1 MKIIAVYP
9 GRFQPFHKGH
19 AQVYKWLKEKF
30 GNAHIATS
38 NKVEAPKSPF
48 NFDEKKKMMEL
59 AGVSPSDIYQVRNPY
74 IAPEV
79 LRHYDGSKTV
89 LVFAVSEKDMA
100 EDPRFSFKPTKSGKP
115 GYLQPYPKDGKGV
128 EPFGDPD
135 KPRGYVVTTPTFTF
149 NVLGE
154 PAKSATEVRKQ
165 FANADHETQKK
176 LIKDLFGKYDAKVH
190 KVMDE
195 KIKGALNAAPKPVT
209 IKQIKKKLKEE
220 TQDNESGKPVI
231 DPNEPNTAVGKFIR
245 KYTPVGD
252 VEDVV
257 HGVQQGDVKRAVS
270 GAVSLGAQAATGAVG
285 TAAKI
290 AVGAARGAGIMNE
303 DSDQL
308 DHEKFGP
315 MLDTFVQFASKKL
328 GIQSLP
334 QISLQKDEM
343 QTSFGGYSPQN
354 KSIVVVTKN
363 RHPMDVYRTVAHEL
377 VHHKQNEDGNLG
389 KDIAAE
395 GSTGSPIENEAN
407 AEAGKIMRWFAK
419 KNPDAFKSNQIVESV
434 IEEGLQDPARQKAV
448 FLAGGPGSGK
458 DFIMQRTLHGHG
470 MREVNSDTALEYLM
484 DKEGLSKRMPPEER
498 TARDVVRGRA
508 KKITKEKER
517 NAIAG
522 RQGLII
528 NGTADDPEKIMK
540 IKKHLED
547 NGYDT
552 MMVYV
557 NTSNNVSRERNI
569 QRGKEGGREVPE
581 DIRQDKWQAAQ
592 DAKEPLKAA
601 FGDDKFIHVSNSE
614 DYRTVHP
621 DRKKEIDTEHGKIFK
636 QVRKFTTAPVQDTS
650 WQEQEKKKRGITKFT
665 TPRAQKQSN
674 RPQQPQPEY
683 VPNPSELEQA
693 KRLGVQHIG
702 GGQFGVKG
710 AEPTHVS
717 KGGRL
722 TTLAEEKMKGKDPC
736 WKGYQMVGKKK
747 KAGREVPN
755 CVPVD
760 EAFESYISE
769 GKKKIKL
776 KKKLNQED
784 NSLALGYEFGN
795 NGIGDEFG
803 VVRSPSGLGMGY
815 SLPMGGV
822 SSMAESVQKWM
833 TDDRTKAR
841 FEKKYGGLAELK
853 LMEAANNLNN
863 SLSNDAKSGPKFF
876 SNIRENWEALGGRDM
891 GTVAKQG
898 KDELDEVYA
907 FKKTS
912 SGKWEGVG
920 FGSTSA
926 THELHDG
933 GKPTGITVSS
943 TKGGSYNVRKDG
955 KHVTSSSSFVL
966 AKKAAVDYH
975 QGKLDEG
982 VAVSSPVGK
991 AWDKMPVEPK
1001 NPMDLD
1007 PKMDRDPDMMQHY
1020 KDNPPSR
1027 KAKVD
1032 EARVVA
1038 PVKKTMKVK
1047 NTNTAKVAQTIT
1059 PTNVEAPK
1067 DADNKVPNSVEPPKN
1082 ISTSSSFIKK
1092 TLNVG
1097 SGDKAPS
1104 ANYSTRTDKDNATPR
1119 ADKPA
1124 TTPNATPL
1132 PSATPAKSSVKPSSG
1147 KDDLSD
1153 PSHLIRK
1160 REGFLSQPKWDVNAY
1175 RAGYGSDTTTREDGT
1190 VEKIRPG
1197 MNISRDDA
1205 ERDLKRRIPEFQ
1217 KRGVIDHVGQDAWDK
1232 LHPHAQ
1238 TALTSLAYNYGSI
1251 SKGYHEGLRNAIK
1264 NNDYEGMAREIEGYK
1279 GHNKGINA
1287 GRRQHEADIVRNA
1300 SRAGNDDNIDESAPA
1315 WQRKEGKNPEGGLNK
1330 KGIASYRAEHPGSK
1344 LSLAVTEKPSK
1355 LKAGSKK
1362 AKRRLSFC
1370 RRMKGMKAKLTS
1382 AETARDPDSRIN
1394 KSLRK
1399 WNCEE

>member
-38 NKVEAPKSPF
+38 DKVEAPKSPF

-190 KVMDE
+190 KLMDE
-195 KIKGALNAAPKPVT
+195 KIKGALNAAPKPKSV
-209 IKQIKKKLKEE
+209 KQIK
-220 TQDNESGKPVI
+220 ESADIG
-231 DPNEPNTAVGKFIR
+231 
-245 KYTPVGD
+245 
-252 VEDVV
+252 
-257 HGVQQGDVKRAVS
+257 
-270 GAVSLGAQAATGAVG
+270 
-285 TAAKI
+285 
-290 AVGAARGAGIMNE
+290 
-303 DSDQL
+303 QL
-308 DHEKFGP
+308 DHAKFGP

-328 GIQSLP
+328 GIQSPP
-334 QISLQKDEM
+334 QISLQKGEM

-419 KNPDAFKSNQIVESV
+419 KNPDSFKSGQIVESV

-508 KKITKEKER
+508 KKVTKEKER

-621 DRKKEIDTEHGKIFK
+621 DRKKEIDKEHGKIFK
-636 QVRKFTTAPVQDTS
+636 TVRKFATAPVQDTS

-702 GGQFGVKG
+702 GGQFGAKG

-717 KGGRL
+717 QGGQLKNIAEDLRKWFSKTDPEGGWKRINSKGEAIGPCAREPGEPKPKCMSNEKRASL
-722 TTLAEEKMKGKDPC
+722 TKKERAAAVRMKRKHDPNPERKGEPINVSNFGKGKIDETC
-736 WKGYQMVGKKK
+736 WDGYKAEGMKKK
-747 KAGREVPN
+747 GNRMVPN
-755 CVPVD
+755 CVPVEEANAAAIAAATAIAKKKSGNYDSKGFRKTPYKNPDAPNVKSNDERRREMKKEEYLLEKNVPTNPELWSRAKSMARSKFDVYPSAYANGWASKWYKSKGGGWKTQTD

-803 VVRSPSGLGMGY
+803 VVRSPNGLGMGY

-876 SNIRENWEALGGRDM
+876 TNIRENWEALGGRDM

-898 KDELDEVYA
+898 KEEIDEVSNDSNDMA
-907 FKKTS
+907 DQIAKKLDQLRS
-912 SGKWEGVG
+912 N
-920 FGSTSA
+920 A
-926 THELHDG
+926 
-933 GKPTGITVSS
+933 KPTEKPEDIPDIIGRMKINKAMDTF
-943 TKGGSYNVRKDG
+943 KAGLKDV
-955 KHVTSSSSFVL
+955 KES
-966 AKKAAVDYH
+966 
-975 QGKLDEG
+975 
-982 VAVSSPVGK
+982 
-991 AWDKMPVEPK
+991 
-1001 NPMDLD
+1001 
-1007 PKMDRDPDMMQHY
+1007 
-1020 KDNPPSR
+1020 
-1027 KAKVD
+1027 KVD
-1032 EARVVA
+1032 E
-1038 PVKKTMKVK
+1038 
-1047 NTNTAKVAQTIT
+1047 
-1059 PTNVEAPK
+1059 
-1067 DADNKVPNSVEPPKN
+1067 
-1082 ISTSSSFIKK
+1082 SS
-1092 TLNVG
+1092 
-1097 SGDKAPS
+1097 
-1104 ANYSTRTDKDNATPR
+1104 
-1119 ADKPA
+1119 
-1124 TTPNATPL
+1124 
-1132 PSATPAKSSVKPSSG
+1132 
-1147 KDDLSD
+1147 
-1153 PSHLIRK
+1153 
-1160 REGFLSQPKWDVNAY
+1160 
-1175 RAGYGSDTTTREDGT
+1175 
-1190 VEKIRPG
+1190 
-1197 MNISRDDA
+1197 
-1205 ERDLKRRIPEFQ
+1205 
-1217 KRGVIDHVGQDAWDK
+1217 
-1232 LHPHAQ
+1232 
-1238 TALTSLAYNYGSI
+1238 
-1251 SKGYHEGLRNAIK
+1251 
-1264 NNDYEGMAREIEGYK
+1264 
-1279 GHNKGINA
+1279 
-1287 GRRQHEADIVRNA
+1287 
-1300 SRAGNDDNIDESAPA
+1300 PA
-1315 WQRKEGKNPEGGLNK
+1315 WQRSAGKNPEGGLNK